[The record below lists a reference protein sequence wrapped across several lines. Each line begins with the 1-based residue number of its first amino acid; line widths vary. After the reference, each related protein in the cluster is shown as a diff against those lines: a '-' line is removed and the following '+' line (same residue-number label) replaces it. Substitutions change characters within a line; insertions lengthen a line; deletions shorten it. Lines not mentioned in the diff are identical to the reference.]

1 MAQLWPLT
9 SDLFHEM
16 NLLDRK
22 LLRDLRALLSQALAV
37 ALVMA
42 CGLTMMIMTR
52 SLILSLNTT
61 RDTYYSQSRF
71 ADVFVRLKRAPNAV
85 RAQLSAIPGVAT
97 VETGIAMQV
106 TLDVP
111 GLDLPAVGLLNSIPE
126 RGEPVLNR
134 VYLRA
139 GRLPFSGTTRR
150 ELAVGEAFA
159 EAHHLRPGDTIS
171 AVLNGTKQTFHLS
184 GIALSPEFIFE
195 APPGSALPDNKT
207 YGVFWMPYK
216 ELATAFQLYGAFN
229 SVALTLAPGASEGA
243 VIAAVDRLL
252 APYGGRGAYG
262 RSNHPSHRRLDDE
275 IRVLQ
280 GLSIAFPLVFL
291 SVAAFMTNSVMS
303 RQIALQR
310 EQIAMLKACGF
321 SNAQVGAHYFKFSL
335 AIVLVGTGLGG
346 IGGILLGHRL
356 VGLYHLFFRFP
367 RLDFLLD
374 TRVLV
379 AATLVSA
386 LAAFLGVAGAVYRAV
401 RLPPA
406 EAMRPEAPASFRPA
420 LLERLGAARW
430 FSASFRMS
438 LRNIE
443 RRPVR
448 SGLTCLALA
457 LATAILIVPN
467 SFRDGISHVID
478 FQWDIVQRQTV
489 TLSLVEPG
497 SVRALADFRHL
508 PGVVLAEPFRYVPV
522 ELRAGPVT
530 RRLLL
535 QGLADHGILSRVI
548 DAHPRQLTLPARGI
562 VISAKLADILRV
574 RPGDEV
580 VAKVLEGE
588 ERELAVPVAG
598 LAEDF
603 AGTAAYMEL
612 SALNRLLLEG
622 DRISGA
628 HAVVAADRWEEFLL
642 AVKNTPRLAGCVVKA
657 SVREGFRQ
665 TTAASIGLLQKIY
678 LLFATIVAFGIIYN
692 SARISLSERA
702 RELATLRVLGFTRGE
717 VGAVLVGELV
727 LLTVVA
733 LPLGL
738 LLGSGLAAG
747 IITTVNTETVR
758 LPLVLTPSNYA
769 FAVLVVALASALS
782 ALFAA
787 RKLADIDLVSA
798 LKALD

>member
-1 MAQLWPLT
+1 M
-9 SDLFHEM
+9 S
-16 NLLDRK
+16 LLDRK
-22 LLRDLRALLSQALAV
+22 LLRDLRALKSQAFAV

-42 CGLTMMIMTR
+42 CGLAMMIMTR
-52 SLILSLNTT
+52 SLILSLGTT
-61 RDTYYSQSRF
+61 RDSYYERYRF
-71 ADVFVRLKRAPNAV
+71 AQVFARLKRAPNAL
-85 RAQLSAIPGVAT
+85 RDQLAAIPGVAT
-97 VETGIAMQV
+97 VQTGIAIQV

-111 GLDLPAVGLLNSIPE
+111 GLVEPAVGLINSLPE
-126 RGEPVLNR
+126 RGDAVLNR
-134 VYLRA
+134 TYIRA
-139 GRLPFSGTTRR
+139 GRLPLGRTTRG

-159 EAHHLRPGDTIS
+159 EAHALKPGDKLS
-171 AVLNGTKQTFHLS
+171 AILNGAKQTFRLS
-184 GIALSPEFIFE
+184 GIVLSPEFVFE
-195 APPGSALPDNKT
+195 APAGAALPDNKT

-229 SVALTLAPGASEGA
+229 NVALALAPGAVEGD
-243 VIAAVDRLL
+243 VIAAVDRVL

-280 GLSIAFPLVFL
+280 GLSVAFPLVFL
-291 SVAAFMTNSVMS
+291 GVAAFMTNSVMS

-321 SNAQVGAHYFKFSL
+321 SNTQVGAHYFKFSL
-335 AIVLVGTGLGG
+335 AIVVAGVGLGALGG
-346 IGGILLGHRL
+346 IVLGTKL
-356 VGLYHLFFRFP
+356 VVMYHLFFRFP
-367 RLDFLLD
+367 QLDFLLD
-374 TRVLV
+374 THVLV
-379 AATLVSA
+379 GAAIVSA
-386 LAAFLGVAGAVYRAV
+386 LAAFAGVWGAVRRAV
-401 RLPPA
+401 RLAPA

-420 LLERLGAARW
+420 LVERLRFSRW
-430 FSASFRMS
+430 FSPSLRMA

-467 SFRDGISHVID
+467 SFRDGIAYVID

-489 TLSLVEPG
+489 TLSLVEPQAAR
-497 SVRALADFRHL
+497 SIADFRHL
-508 PGVVLAEPFRYVPV
+508 PGVALAEPFRFVTV
-522 ELRAGPVT
+522 ELRAGPMT

-535 QGLADHGILSRVI
+535 QGLPEHGTLSRVI
-548 DAHPRQLTLPARGI
+548 DAAPSQLTLPPRGL
-562 VISAKLADILRV
+562 VISAKLADVLHV
-574 RPGDEV
+574 QPGDEV
-580 VAKVLEGE
+580 IAKVLEGE
-588 ERELAVPVAG
+588 ERELTVPVVG

-612 SALNRLLLEG
+612 HALNRLLLEG

-628 HAVVAADRWEEFLL
+628 HLVVDSSQWDDFLT
-642 AVKNTPRLAGCVVKA
+642 AVKRTPRAAGCVIKD
-657 SVREGFRQ
+657 SIREGFRK
-665 TTAASIGLLQKIY
+665 TTGESIGLLQKMY
-678 LLFATIVAFGIIYN
+678 MLFATIVAFGIIYN

-727 LLTVVA
+727 LLTLVA

-738 LLGSGLAAG
+738 VLGSGFARG
-747 IITTVNTETVR
+747 IVSSVSTETVR
-758 LPLVLTPSNYA
+758 LPLVLTASNYA

>member
-1 MAQLWPLT
+1 M
-9 SDLFHEM
+9 S
-16 NLLDRK
+16 LLDRK
-22 LLRDLRALLSQALAV
+22 LLRDLYGLKSQALAV

-42 CGLTMMIMTR
+42 CGLAMMIMTR
-52 SLILSLNTT
+52 SLILSLSTT
-61 RDTYYSQSRF
+61 RDVYYEHNHF
-71 ADVFVRLKRAPNAV
+71 ARVFARLKRAPNSV
-85 RAQLSAIPGVAT
+85 HAQLAAIPGVAT
-97 VETGIAMQV
+97 VQTGIAMQV

-111 GLDLPAVGLLNSIPE
+111 GLDLPAVGLLNSLPE
-126 RGEPVLNR
+126 HGESVLNR

-139 GRLPFSGTTRR
+139 GRLPLSQTTQR

-159 EAHHLRPGDTIS
+159 EAHALRPGDTIT
-171 AVLNGTKQTFHLS
+171 AVLNGTKQSFRLS
-184 GIALSPEFIFE
+184 GIVLSPEFVFE
-195 APPGSALPDNKT
+195 APPNSALPDNKT

-229 SVALTLAPGASEGA
+229 NVALALAPGASEGD

-262 RSNHPSHRRLDDE
+262 RANHPSHRRVDDE

-303 RQIALQR
+303 RQVALQR

-321 SNAQVGAHYFKFSL
+321 NNAQVGAHYFKFSL
-335 AIVLVGTGLGG
+335 AIVAVGIGLGCA
-346 IGGILLGHRL
+346 GGVFLGGRL
-356 VGLYHLFFRFP
+356 VGMYHIFFRFP
-367 RLDFLLD
+367 SLDFLLD

-379 AATLVSA
+379 AAAVVSA
-386 LAAFLGVAGAVYRAV
+386 LAAFTGVAGAVRRAV
-401 RLPPA
+401 RLAPA
-406 EAMRPEAPASFRPA
+406 EAMRPEAPARYRPA

-448 SGLTCLALA
+448 SALTCLALA
-457 LATAILIVPN
+457 LATAILVVPN
-467 SFRDGISHVID
+467 SFRDGVAHVID

-497 SVRALADFRHL
+497 SARGLADFRHL
-508 PGVVLAEPFRYVPV
+508 PGVMLASPFRYVPV
-522 ELRAGPVT
+522 ELRAGPVM

-535 QGLADHGILSRVI
+535 QGLPESGALSRVI

-562 VISAKLADILRV
+562 VISAKLADILSV
-574 RPGDEV
+574 HPGDLV
-580 VAKVLEGE
+580 IAKVLEGE

-603 AGTAAYMEL
+603 SGLAAYMEIH
-612 SALNRLLLEG
+612 ALNRLLLEG

-628 HAVVAADRWEEFLL
+628 HLVVAGGRWPDFLS
-642 AVKNTPRLAGCVVKA
+642 AVKNTPRLAGCVIKN

-678 LLFATIVAFGIIYN
+678 MFFATVVAFGIIYN

-702 RELATLRVLGFTRGE
+702 RELATLRVLGFSRGE

-727 LLTVVA
+727 LLTLAA

-738 LLGSGLAAG
+738 GLGSLFARG

-758 LPLVLTPSNYA
+758 LPLVLTTANYA
-769 FAVLVVALASALS
+769 FAALVVAVASALS

-787 RKLADIDLVSA
+787 RKLAAIDLVSA

>member
-1 MAQLWPLT
+1 ML
-9 SDLFHEM
+9 
-16 NLLDRK
+16 LLDRK
-22 LLRDLRALLSQALAV
+22 LLRDLRALKSQALAV

-42 CGLTMMIMTR
+42 CGLAMMIMTR
-52 SLILSLNTT
+52 SLILSLETT
-61 RDTYYSQSRF
+61 RDTYYREHRF
-71 ADVFVRLKRAPNAV
+71 AAVFARLKRAPNSV
-85 RAQLSAIPGVAT
+85 RDQLAAIPGVAT
-97 VETGIAMQV
+97 VQTGIALQV

-111 GLDLPAVGLLNSIPE
+111 GLDLPAVGLLNSVPE
-126 RGEPVLNR
+126 HGAPVLNQ
-134 VYLRA
+134 VYLRS
-139 GRLPFSGTTRR
+139 GRLPVGRTTRH

-159 EAHHLRPGDTIS
+159 DVHGLRPGDTIS

-184 GIALSPEFIFE
+184 GVALSPEFVFE

-229 SVALTLAPGASEGA
+229 NVALTLAPGASEGA
-243 VIAAVDRLL
+243 VIADTDRLL

-262 RSNHPSHRRLDDE
+262 RANHPSHQRLDDE
-275 IRVLQ
+275 IRVLT

-303 RQIALQR
+303 RQVALQR

-321 SNAQVGAHYFKFSL
+321 SNAQVGTHYFKFSF
-335 AIVLVGTGLGG
+335 AIVLGGVGFGA
-346 IGGILLGHRL
+346 IGGIFLGHQL
-356 VGLYHLFFRFP
+356 VGLYHIFFRFP
-367 RLDFLLD
+367 QLDFLLD
-374 TRVLV
+374 SRVRV
-379 AATLVSA
+379 AASVVSS
-386 LAAFLGVAGAVYRAV
+386 LAAFAGVAGAVHRAV

-406 EAMRPEAPASFRPA
+406 EAMRPEAPARYRPA

-443 RRPVR
+443 RRPIR
-448 SGLTCLALA
+448 SALTCLALA
-457 LATAILIVPN
+457 LATSILVVPS
-467 SFRDGISHVID
+467 SFRDGVAYIID
-478 FQWDIVQRQTV
+478 FQWDVVQRQTV
-489 TLSLVEPG
+489 TLTLVEPG
-497 SVRALADFRHL
+497 PTRGAADFGHL
-508 PGVVLAEPFRYVPV
+508 PGVILAEPFRYVPV

-535 QGLADHGILSRVI
+535 QGLPAHGTLSRVI
-548 DAHPRQLTLPARGI
+548 DAHPRQLTLPPRGI
-562 VISAKLADILRV
+562 IISAKLATVLQV

-588 ERELAVPVAG
+588 ERELRVPVAG

-603 AGTAAYMEL
+603 TGIAAYMEL
-612 SALNRLLLEG
+612 PALNRLLLEG
-622 DRISGA
+622 DRINGA
-628 HAVVAADRWEEFLL
+628 HLTVAAGSWPEFLA
-642 AVKNTPRLAGCVVKA
+642 AVKHTPRLAGCMIKN

-665 TTAASIGLLQKIY
+665 TTAASVSLLQKIY
-678 LLFATIVAFGIIYN
+678 MFFATVVAFGIIYN
-692 SARISLSERA
+692 SARISLSERS
-702 RELATLRVLGFTRGE
+702 RELATLRVLGFSRGE

-727 LLTVVA
+727 LLTLLA

-738 LLGSGLAAG
+738 VLGSFFASG
-747 IITTVNTETVR
+747 IIRTLNTETVR
-758 LPLVLTPSNYA
+758 LPLVLTAANYA
-769 FAVLVVALASALS
+769 FAVSVVAIASALS

-787 RKLADIDLVSA
+787 RKLAAIDLVSA

>member
-1 MAQLWPLT
+1 M
-9 SDLFHEM
+9 S
-16 NLLDRK
+16 LLDRK
-22 LLRDLRALLSQALAV
+22 LIRDLRALRSQALAV

-42 CGLTMMIMTR
+42 CGLAMMIMTR
-52 SLILSLNTT
+52 SLILSLETT
-61 RDTYYSQSRF
+61 RDTYYSENRF
-71 ADVFVRLKRAPNAV
+71 AQVFARLKRAPNAV
-85 RAQLSAIPGVAT
+85 REQLAAIPGVA
-97 VETGIAMQV
+97 VVQVSIAMQV

-111 GLDLPAVGLLNSIPE
+111 GLAEPAVGLLNSLPE

-134 VYLRA
+134 PYLRA
-139 GRLPFSGTTRR
+139 GRLPLGRTTRG
-150 ELAVGEAFA
+150 EVAVSETFSD
-159 EAHHLRPGDTIS
+159 AHRLRPGDTIS
-171 AVLNGTKQTFHLS
+171 AILNGAKQPFRLS
-184 GIALSPEFIFE
+184 GIVLSPEFVFE
-195 APPGSALPDNKT
+195 ALPGTALPDNKT

-229 SVALTLAPGASEGA
+229 SVALTLAPGAAEGE
-243 VIAAVDRLL
+243 VIAAVNRVL

-262 RSNHPSHRRLDDE
+262 RENHPSHRRLADE

-280 GLSIAFPLVFL
+280 GLSVAFPLVFL
-291 SVAAFMTNSVMS
+291 GVAAFMTNSVMS

-321 SNAQVGAHYFKFSL
+321 SNAQVGWHYFKFSL
-335 AIVLVGTGLGG
+335 AIVVAGVGLGAV
-346 IGGILLGHRL
+346 GGVVLGDRL
-356 VGLYHLFFRFP
+356 VGMYHLFFRFP
-367 RLDFLLD
+367 QLDFRLD

-379 AATLVSA
+379 AAAGVSA
-386 LAAFLGVAGAVYRAV
+386 LAAFVGVAGAVRRAV

-406 EAMRPEAPASFRPA
+406 EAMRPEPPASFRPA
-420 LLERLGAARW
+420 LVERLGGARW
-430 FSASFRMS
+430 FTASFRMA

-457 LATAILIVPN
+457 LATGILIVPN
-467 SFRDGISHVID
+467 SFRDGVAYVID
-478 FQWDIVQRQTV
+478 FQWDVVQRQTV

-497 SVRALADFRHL
+497 PARALADFRHM
-508 PGVVLAEPFRYVPV
+508 PGVVLAEPFRFVPV
-522 ELRAGPVT
+522 ELRAGPVM
-530 RRLLL
+530 RRLNL
-535 QGLADHGILSRVI
+535 QGLPAQGTLSRVI
-548 DAHPRQLTLPARGI
+548 DAQPSQLTLPARGI
-562 VISAKLADILRV
+562 VISSKLADVLRV

-580 VAKVLEGE
+580 VARVLDGE
-588 ERELAVPVAG
+588 QRELTVPIVG

-612 SALNRLLLEG
+612 HALNRLLLEG

-628 HAVVAADRWEEFLL
+628 HVVVSADKWGEFLD
-642 AVKNTPRLAGCVVKA
+642 AVKHTPRA
-657 SVREGFRQ
+657 SYCIIKDSLRDGFRR
-665 TTAASIGLLQKIY
+665 TTAESIGLLQKIY
-678 LLFATIVAFGIIYN
+678 LFFATVVAFGIIYN

-717 VGAVLVGELV
+717 VGMVLVGELV
-727 LLTVVA
+727 VLTLVA

-738 LLGSGLAAG
+738 VLGAGFATG
-747 IITTVNTETVR
+747 IIAAVNTESVR
-758 LPLVLTPSNYA
+758 LPLVLTAANYA
-769 FAVLVVALASALS
+769 FAALVIAVASALS

>member
-1 MAQLWPLT
+1 M
-9 SDLFHEM
+9 S
-16 NLLDRK
+16 LLDRK
-22 LLRDLRALLSQALAV
+22 LLRDLRALKSQAFAV

-42 CGLTMMIMTR
+42 CGLAMMIMTR
-52 SLILSLNTT
+52 SLILSLGTT
-61 RDTYYSQSRF
+61 RDSYYERYRF
-71 ADVFVRLKRAPNAV
+71 AQVFARLKRAPNAL
-85 RAQLSAIPGVAT
+85 RDQLAAIPGVAT
-97 VETGIAMQV
+97 VQTGIAIQV

-111 GLDLPAVGLLNSIPE
+111 GLVEPAVGLINSLPE
-126 RGEPVLNR
+126 RGDAVLNR
-134 VYLRA
+134 TYIRA
-139 GRLPFSGTTRR
+139 GRLPLGRTTRG

-159 EAHHLRPGDTIS
+159 EAHALKPGDKLS
-171 AVLNGTKQTFHLS
+171 AILNGAKQSFRLS
-184 GIALSPEFIFE
+184 GIVLSPEFVFE
-195 APPGSALPDNKT
+195 APAGAALPDNKT

-229 SVALTLAPGASEGA
+229 NVALALAPGAVEGD
-243 VIAAVDRLL
+243 VIAAVDRVL

-280 GLSIAFPLVFL
+280 GLSVAFPLVFL
-291 SVAAFMTNSVMS
+291 GVAAFMTNSVMS

-321 SNAQVGAHYFKFSL
+321 SNTQVGAHYFKFSL
-335 AIVLVGTGLGG
+335 AIVVAGVGLGALGG
-346 IGGILLGHRL
+346 IVLGTKL
-356 VGLYHLFFRFP
+356 VVMYHLFFRFP
-367 RLDFLLD
+367 QLDFLLD
-374 TRVLV
+374 THVLV
-379 AATLVSA
+379 GAAIVSA
-386 LAAFLGVAGAVYRAV
+386 LAAFAGVWGAVRRAV
-401 RLPPA
+401 RLAPA

-420 LLERLGAARW
+420 LVERLRFSRW
-430 FSASFRMS
+430 FSPSLRMA

-467 SFRDGISHVID
+467 SFRDGIAYVID

-489 TLSLVEPG
+489 TLSLVEPQAAR
-497 SVRALADFRHL
+497 SIADFRHL
-508 PGVVLAEPFRYVPV
+508 PGVVLAEPFRFVTV
-522 ELRAGPVT
+522 ELRAGPTT

-535 QGLADHGILSRVI
+535 QGLPEHGTLSRVI
-548 DAHPRQLTLPARGI
+548 DAAPSQLTLPPRGL
-562 VISAKLADILRV
+562 VISAKLADVLHV
-574 RPGDEV
+574 QPGDEV
-580 VAKVLEGE
+580 IAKVLEGE
-588 ERELAVPVAG
+588 ERELTVPVVG

-612 SALNRLLLEG
+612 HALNRLLLEG

-628 HAVVAADRWEEFLL
+628 HLVVDSSQWDDFLT
-642 AVKNTPRLAGCVVKA
+642 AVKRTPRAAGCVIKD
-657 SVREGFRQ
+657 SIREGFRK
-665 TTAASIGLLQKIY
+665 TTGESIGLLQKMY
-678 LLFATIVAFGIIYN
+678 MLFATIVAFGIIYN

-727 LLTVVA
+727 LLTLVA

-738 LLGSGLAAG
+738 VLGSGFARG
-747 IITTVNTETVR
+747 IVSSVSTETVR
-758 LPLVLTPSNYA
+758 LPLVLTASNYA